1 MKNVRAT
8 KENMLK
14 LFKERRRIYADIW
27 RAKRDTD
34 PQRADEYFAQVCAMA
49 VVISC
54 MSDSK
59 DFNDYW
65 RIFFPGE

>member
-1 MKNVRAT
+1 MNKVRAT

-14 LFKERRRIYADIW
+14 LFKERRRIYANQW
-27 RAKRDTD
+27 RATRDTD
-34 PQRADEYFAQVCAMA
+34 PQRADAYFAQVCAMD

-65 RIFFPGE
+65 NIFLSG

>member
-1 MKNVRAT
+1 MKKVRAT

-14 LFKERRRIYADIW
+14 LFKERRRIYADRW
-27 RAKRDTD
+27 RATRDTD
-34 PQRADEYFAQVCAMA
+34 PQRADEYFAQVCAMD

-54 MSDSK
+54 ISDSK

-65 RIFFPGE
+65 HIFFPGE

>member
-1 MKNVRAT
+1 MKKVRAT

-14 LFKERRRIYADIW
+14 LFKERRRIYADRW
-27 RAKRDTD
+27 RAIRDTD
-34 PQRADEYFAQVCAMA
+34 PERANAYFGEMCAMD

-65 RIFFPGE
+65 GIFFPDE

>member
-1 MKNVRAT
+1 MKKVRAT
-8 KENMLK
+8 KENLLK
-14 LFKERRRIYADIW
+14 LFKERRSLYAKQL
-27 RAKRDTD
+27 RATMDTD
-34 PQRADEYFAQVCAMA
+34 PKRANGYFGQVCAMD

>member
-1 MKNVRAT
+1 MKKVRAT
-8 KENMLK
+8 EENLLK
-14 LFKERRRIYADIW
+14 LFKERRRIYVNEW
-27 RAKRDTD
+27 RATRDTD
-34 PQRADEYFAQVCAMA
+34 PERANGYFGEVCAMD

-65 RIFFPGE
+65 HIFFPDE

>member
-1 MKNVRAT
+1 MKKARAT
-8 KENMLK
+8 KENLLK
-14 LFKERRRIYADIW
+14 LFKERRRIYANEW
-27 RAKRDTD
+27 RATKDTD
-34 PQRADEYFAQVCAMA
+34 PERANAYFGEMLAMD

-65 RIFFPGE
+65 RIYFPGE

>member
-1 MKNVRAT
+1 MEKVRAT

-14 LFKERRRIYADIW
+14 LFKERRRIYADRW
-27 RAKRDTD
+27 RVTRDTD
-34 PQRADEYFAQVCAMA
+34 PKKADSYFGEMCAMD

-65 RIFFPGE
+65 HIFFPDE